1 MLPCHSA
8 FPGTLNARKS
18 LNCCVVGE
26 KQDECVAGGGGSSL
40 TLAPRVPDPTVT
52 FFQNAK
58 EHEVRVS
65 WGGPCGWGKGHFLLE
80 GTERRSSTIRVV
92 AHPGR
97 LPQMMVS
104 GHPGVEGGRSDIHP
118 STMEINALFDKRKQT
133 IYVHP
138 EELPATEPFLWVKC
152 RICILMGCYQVI
164 NAPVRIYY
172 LRSELKGSLQN
183 RFHLEIGISS
193 ELAFDMLF
201 LALPARG
208 SHSGRPVR

>member
-1 MLPCHSA
+1 ML
-8 FPGTLNARKS
+8 
-18 LNCCVVGE
+18 
-26 KQDECVAGGGGSSL
+26 
-40 TLAPRVPDPTVT
+40 
-52 FFQNAK
+52 
-58 EHEVRVS
+58 
-65 WGGPCGWGKGHFLLE
+65 
-80 GTERRSSTIRVV
+80 
-92 AHPGR
+92 AHPDR
-97 LPQMMVS
+97 PLQMMVS

-118 STMEINALFDKRKQT
+118 SKMEINALFDKRKQT

-138 EELPATEPFLWVKC
+138 EEFPATEPFLWVKW

-183 RFHLEIGISS
+183 RFHLKIGISS

-201 LALPARG
+201 LALPACG